1 MATRITI
8 VGCGPGSIDYLTPA
22 ALHAIRTAE
31 VLVGADRLLRLFPES
46 AAERIPLSPRTE
58 ETLDRIEELVSTK
71 SVAVLVTGDPGLYSL
86 SRQVIRRFGRDC
98 CKLIPGVSSV
108 QTAFARIG
116 LDWENALVLSAHKE
130 SPGGE
135 RMNLAREFD
144 SIAVLTGRKESA
156 AWIAEMI
163 QDLADDRRVF
173 ICEDLTLPDE
183 RVREVSR
190 EELAGLEIRSRAVV
204 IIVKASLMA

>member
-1 MATRITI
+1 MANRITI

-22 ALHAIRTAE
+22 ALHAIHAAD
-31 VLVGADRLLRLFPES
+31 VLVGAERLLRLFPE
-46 AAERIPLSPRTE
+46 AAAKHIPLAARTE
-58 ETLDRIEELVSTK
+58 QTLDRIGELLGAK

-116 LDWENALVLSAHKE
+116 LDWENALVLSAHRENPSGDKID
-130 SPGGE
+130 
-135 RMNLAREFD
+135 LAREFD

-156 AWIAEMI
+156 SWIAEMI
-163 QDLADDRRVF
+163 KELGDDRRVF

-183 RVREVSR
+183 RVREVNI
-190 EELAGLEIRSRAVV
+190 EELARLEIRSRAVV

>member
-1 MATRITI
+1 MAKTITI

-22 ALHAIRTAE
+22 ALHAVHSAD
-31 VLVGADRLLRLFPES
+31 VLVGAERLLRLFPET
-46 AAERIPLSPRTE
+46 AAERVPFAARTE
-58 ETLDRIEELVSTK
+58 ETLDRIEELLSTK

-116 LDWENALVLSAHKE
+116 LDWENALVLSAHRE
-130 SPGGE
+130 NPGGE

-156 AWIAEMI
+156 GWIAEMI
-163 QDLADDRRVF
+163 QDLGDDRRVF

-190 EELAGLEIRSRAVV
+190 EQLAGLEIRSRAVV
-204 IIVKASLMA
+204 IIVKAGLMA